1 MLSLASELKDLRC
14 KWQTLSIYER
24 FEQTVLAE
32 LTTVIAI
39 IVVIASWQLLRTFT
53 ARTASPQKESQSQK
67 GLGLSSY
74 AWVLLLSK
82 FLVCLRTYS
91 M

>member
-39 IVVIASWQLLRTFT
+39 IVVIASWQLL
-53 ARTASPQKESQSQK
+53 
-67 GLGLSSY
+67 
-74 AWVLLLSK
+74 
-82 FLVCLRTYS
+82 
-91 M
+91 

>member
-1 MLSLASELKDLRC
+1 MANKMLSLASELKDLRC

-39 IVVIASWQLLRTFT
+39 IVVIASWQLLGTRVGGGVSYSGF
-53 ARTASPQKESQSQK
+53 AEVGAGWGVVR
-67 GLGLSSY
+67 GLVMSS
-74 AWVLLLSK
+74 
-82 FLVCLRTYS
+82 R
-91 M
+91 